1 MSKVFETKEDL
12 EREHLAIALFCK
24 KFIAKWSKLEK
35 FDIDYKVTRDGRV
48 CYVEVKG
55 RNRTMSDAYP
65 LPLAARKMV
74 KLVDKGE
81 QSIIIWDCL
90 DGLIYGNTSHI
101 FSKGKMGGRKPREG
115 SSNDKEYMLYF
126 DEQDGLFTI
135 SKD

>member
-1 MSKVFETKEDL
+1 MRFESQGDIV
-12 EREHLAIALFCK
+12 RENKAIALFCE
-24 KFIAKWSKLEK
+24 KFLAKWKKLDK
-35 FDIDYKVTRDGRV
+35 NDVDFKVTRGERV

-55 RNRTMSDAYP
+55 RNRNIEDAYP

-81 QSIIIWDCL
+81 ESIVIWDCL
-90 DGLIYGNTSHI
+90 DGLIYGNTKHI
-101 FSKGKMGGRKPREG
+101 YSSGKIGGRKPREG
-115 SSNDKEYMLYF
+115 SSNDQEYMLYF